1 MRAERHAGRS
11 GTGAERR
18 KKLGCGVGRA
28 GRRLGRRGERSGR
41 QVWAGK
47 RKVSHGPLRVLLG

>member
-1 MRAERHAGRS
+1 LRAERRAGQS

-18 KKLGCGVGRA
+18 EKLGRGVVRA

-41 QVWAGK
+41 QVWAEK
-47 RKVSHGPLRVLLG
+47 RKRGGPD